1 MQMPIS
7 NNNEQAQS
15 AEQCLPTEHEKD
27 NTLNTVNDASDEDMS
42 EVARRI
48 NLLGKLVI
56 PPSPPSPS

>member
-1 MQMPIS
+1 MPIS
-7 NNNEQAQS
+7 NNEEQPKSTEQS
-15 AEQCLPTEHEKD
+15 PPAEHETD
-27 NTLNTVNDASDEDMS
+27 DTLRATDDEASDEDMS